1 MTWLLILKFFVFLGW
16 QNVTSEQIK
25 QEVFQ
30 LTKDFQVL
38 DFQLCINNTSP
49 KHFTKNTLQHWI
61 NLKPTCET
69 QVVGNVTICGDASHP
84 TTPNLGQGGC
94 MALEDGIILVRKL
107 HHALKFLKSQ
117 FSLGAQKGTNPSS
130 IARLP

>member
-1 MTWLLILKFFVFLGW
+1 MVPCFNNQLATFNYTIMTWLLILKFFVFLGW

-49 KHFTKNTLQHWI
+49 KHFTKNTLQH
-61 NLKPTCET
+61 
-69 QVVGNVTICGDASHP
+69 
-84 TTPNLGQGGC
+84 
-94 MALEDGIILVRKL
+94 
-107 HHALKFLKSQ
+107 
-117 FSLGAQKGTNPSS
+117 
-130 IARLP
+130 